1 MVAGFH
7 VPVIP
12 LLDSVGNA
20 GAVAPTQSG
29 PIAVNTGVICA
40 AIVISI
46 DAGLAHSPAA
56 GVNVY
61 VVVPAAAVLMVAGF
75 QVPLI
80 PLLDIAGN
88 TGAVAPMQR
97 LPIGSKVGV
106 TGSVTVTSTVVVA
119 VAHCTAPGGKVLG
132 VAVD

>member
-1 MVAGFH
+1 MVAGFQ

-12 LLDSVGNA
+12 LLEAAGRI

-46 DAGLAHSPAA
+46 DAGLAHSPAS
-56 GVNVY
+56 GVKVY

-75 QVPLI
+75 HVPVI
-80 PLLDIAGN
+80 LLLETAGKPGAAAPTQSGPIAVN
-88 TGAVAPMQR
+88 TG
-97 LPIGSKVGV
+97 V
-106 TGSVTVTSTVVVA
+106 TCAAIVISIDTGP
-119 VAHCTAPGGKVLG
+119 AH
-132 VAVD
+132 

>member
-7 VPVIP
+7 VPLIP
-12 LLDSVGNA
+12 LLEVAGRI

-46 DAGLAHSPAA
+46 DAGLAHSPAS

-80 PLLDIAGN
+80 PLLEAAASA
-88 TGAVAPMQR
+88 GAVAPTQSA
-97 LPIGSKVGV
+97 PIGSNVGV
-106 TGSVTVTSTVVVA
+106 TGSLTVTSSVVVA
-119 VAHCTAPGGKVLG
+119 VAH
-132 VAVD
+132 